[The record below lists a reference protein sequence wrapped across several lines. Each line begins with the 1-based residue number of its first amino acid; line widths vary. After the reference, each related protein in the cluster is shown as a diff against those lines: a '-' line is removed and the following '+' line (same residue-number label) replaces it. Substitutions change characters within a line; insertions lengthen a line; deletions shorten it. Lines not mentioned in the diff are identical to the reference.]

1 MTTPPPIRRVARAAW
16 RGGGARA
23 GERAIPEETAVAFT
37 YNRTSHAVMMAT
49 PADLEDFALGFSLN
63 EGIVASA
70 ADIIELEV
78 LSLDKGIESVS
89 RLRTEDEIHLPSD
102 KKLRQPFLPRHRA
115 LDEILHRPSLDE
127 RLPVLLQPDS
137 LDPDMLEPWVMTR
150 LRQTVR
156 QRFADLARKASG
168 RRREIF
174 ERVVAILHDD
184 EALDEELR
192 TALAALL
199 SG

>member
-1 MTTPPPIRRVARAAW
+1 MEIK
-16 RGGGARA
+16 G
-23 GERAIPEETAVAFT
+23 
-37 YNRTSHAVMMAT
+37 
-49 PADLEDFALGFSLN
+49 
-63 EGIVASA
+63 
-70 ADIIELEV
+70 
-78 LSLDKGIESVS
+78 LDRGIESVS
-89 RLRTEDEIHLPSD
+89 RLRIEDETHLPSD
-102 KKLRQPFLPRHRA
+102 KKLRQPFLPRDRA

-127 RLPVLLQPDS
+127 RLPVLLQPAY

-156 QRFADLARKASG
+156 QRFADLARKSSG

-184 EALDEELR
+184 EALDDELR

>member
-1 MTTPPPIRRVARAAW
+1 MEIK
-16 RGGGARA
+16 
-23 GERAIPEETAVAFT
+23 
-37 YNRTSHAVMMAT
+37 
-49 PADLEDFALGFSLN
+49 
-63 EGIVASA
+63 
-70 ADIIELEV
+70 
-78 LSLDKGIESVS
+78 SLDRGIESVS
-89 RLRTEDEIHLPSD
+89 RLRNEDEIHLPSD
-102 KKLRQPFLPRHRA
+102 KKIRQPFLPHHRA
-115 LDEILHRPSLDE
+115 LDEILHLPTLDQ
-127 RLPVLLQPDS
+127 RLPVLLQPDC
-137 LDPDMLEPWVMTR
+137 LDPDMLEPWVMMS